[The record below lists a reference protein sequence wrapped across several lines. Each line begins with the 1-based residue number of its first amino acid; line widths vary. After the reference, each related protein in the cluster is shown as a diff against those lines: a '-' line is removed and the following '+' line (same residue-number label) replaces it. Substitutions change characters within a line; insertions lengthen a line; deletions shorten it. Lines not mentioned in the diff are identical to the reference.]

1 MKILTVESKYLRS
14 DNAHILVDIRVGDEC
29 PIPTDRMTRYTD
41 NFLAIDFA
49 VEGWTFYS
57 FERSDDE
64 LTLRFDKPRG
74 YKIPARAAFETEAP
88 AILEVLY
95 PAFEAAEERHR
106 ATLATAHASY
116 LTSLSTRLAQDG
128 YRHIESELRSAVLA
142 DPDVKAAL
150 ALLLEQAEVAAKR
163 IFASQPAF
171 EAADVSI
178 PEVNPDGAFHFEYRN
193 AVANGCTLD
202 EIEAARSAARW
213 ALVERLS
220 SEGCPARAYSVGLL

>member
-29 PIPTDRMTRYTD
+29 PIPADGMTRFAG
-41 NFLAIDFA
+41 NFLTADFG
-49 VEGWTFYS
+49 VGGWVFYS

-74 YKIPARAAFETEAP
+74 YKTPVRGAFEAEIP

-95 PAFEAAEERHR
+95 PAYLADEARHR
-106 ATLATAHASY
+106 SALVAAHTSY
-116 LTSLSTRLAQDG
+116 LTSLSTRLARDG
-128 YRHIESELRSAVLA
+128 YHHIESELRSAVMA

-150 ALLLEQAEVAAKR
+150 ALLLEQVEATAKR
-163 IFASQPAF
+163 LFASQPAF

-178 PEVNPDGAFHFEYRN
+178 PEVNPGGLHFEYRD

-202 EIEAARSAARW
+202 EVEAARTAARQ
-213 ALVERLS
+213 ALVERLT
-220 SEGCPARAYSVGLL
+220 SEGCPARAYSIGLL